1 MNAPET
7 LRGPAGA
14 TGVTG
19 ASGPTGAPG
28 AAGPAGAGDL
38 GGFLRTRRARLQPED
53 VGLVAYGTRR
63 RVPGLRREELALLAG
78 VSITYYTR
86 LEQGQSR
93 NVSDEVLDAVARALR
108 LDADEHAHLRNLARP
123 TRAAQNRA
131 AERLERVRPAVRQL
145 IGAMTDVPAVVV
157 GRRNEVLAWNPLGHA
172 LLAGH
177 LDPAAPDRPADRPN
191 LSRLLFLDPRTRAL
205 YPRWETEA
213 RAQVAFLRLAAGRHP
228 NDRQLAELI
237 GELSMK
243 SAEFAALWS
252 GHPVHDCLFGAKEL
266 RHPVVGG
273 LTLAFEALP
282 LPEAAGHRML
292 LYSAAPGS
300 SAEAGLRLLAASAAG
315 GAALGAGVGVA
326 DPDPYLLQ
334 RGDGGK

>member
-1 MNAPET
+1 MT
-7 LRGPAGA
+7 
-14 TGVTG
+14 
-19 ASGPTGAPG
+19 ASDTPTE
-28 AAGPAGAGDL
+28 L
-38 GGFLRTRRARLQPED
+38 GEFLRTRRARLQPED

-63 RVPGLRREELALLAG
+63 RVPGLRREELAQLAG

-93 NVSDEVLDAVARALR
+93 NASDEVLDAISRALR

-123 TRAAQNRA
+123 ARAKART
-131 AERLERVRPAVRQL
+131 AERFERVRPAVRQL
-145 IGAMTDVPAVVV
+145 IDAMTDVPAVVV

-177 LDPAAPDRPADRPN
+177 LDAAGPDRPADRPN
-191 LSRLLFLDPRTRAL
+191 LSRLLFLDPRTREL

-213 RAQVAFLRLAAGRHP
+213 RAQVAFLRLAAGRHRE
-228 NDRQLAELI
+228 DRQLAALI

-252 GHPVHDCLFGAKEL
+252 GHPVHDCLFGNKEL
-266 RHPVVGG
+266 RHPVVGD
-273 LTLAFEALP
+273 LVLDFEALP

-292 LYSAAPGS
+292 LFSAAPGS
-300 SAEAGLRLLAASAAG
+300 SAEAGLRLLAATTTAAAG
-315 GAALGAGVGVA
+315 PAPTGRRAAGTPIGE
-326 DPDPYLLQ
+326 
-334 RGDGGK
+334 

>member
-7 LRGPAGA
+7 ASGVGGA
-14 TGVTG
+14 IGVTG
-19 ASGPTGAPG
+19 ATGRGGPTGAG
-28 AAGPAGAGDL
+28 GAGDL
-38 GGFLRTRRARLQPED
+38 GDLGAFLRTRRARLQPED

-63 RVPGLRREELALLAG
+63 RVPGLRREELAQLAG

-123 TRAAQNRA
+123 ARAAKGRAA
-131 AERLERVRPAVRQL
+131 AERPERVRPAVRQL
-145 IGAMTDVPAVVV
+145 IGAMADVPAVVV

-252 GHPVHDCLFGAKEL
+252 GHPVHDCLFGTKEL

-273 LTLAFEALP
+273 LVLSFEALP

-292 LYSAAPGS
+292 LFSAEPGS

-315 GAALGAGVGVA
+315 AADRRAVDGWAPVGGAVSE
-326 DPDPYLLQ
+326 
-334 RGDGGK
+334 

>member
-1 MNAPET
+1 MSALEIPNGSIGT
-7 LRGPAGA
+7 
-14 TGVTG
+14 TGLG
-19 ASGPTGAPG
+19 DL
-28 AAGPAGAGDL
+28 GDL
-38 GGFLRTRRARLQPED
+38 GGTGGPSGPGGLGEFLRTRRARLRPED

-63 RVPGLRREELALLAG
+63 RVPGLRREELAQLAG

-123 TRAAQNRA
+123 ARAAKGRG
-131 AERLERVRPAVRQL
+131 AERFERVRPAVRQL
-145 IGAMTDVPAVVV
+145 IGAMADVPAVVV

-252 GHPVHDCLFGAKEL
+252 GHPVHDCLFGTKEL

-273 LTLAFEALP
+273 LALAFEALP
-282 LPEAAGHRML
+282 LPEAGHRML

-300 SAEAGLRLLAASAAG
+300 SAEAGLRLLAASAAAAADRVAG
-315 GAALGAGVGVA
+315 GERQWAVGPA
-326 DPDPYLLQ
+326 TD
-334 RGDGGK
+334 